1 MTERVLDEIEV
12 ELVTAARA
20 ASLLAGE
27 YIRKSMTA
35 SVRVASKGMA
45 STASDIVTEVD
56 LQSQK
61 LILDALKST
70 IERFDLGVLA
80 EEADDDGSRLK
91 THAFWTVDPLD
102 GTQFFASGKPGFAT
116 SIALVAQDGQPL
128 LGVAYRPVED
138 ELYTAI
144 LGKGVSLNDIQLQV
158 TPPERLADTPATWF
172 ADLSFQ
178 KDADYEQLSQMYN
191 VEFAG
196 GAVTNVLMMLTEP
209 RVYSRPKRNSVVPS
223 GTGGRT
229 LMLTEPAPSA
239 DAGDSL
245 ELNRPDT
252 LYFNECG
259 LRLTGARARSYADL
273 TVTHQLQLI
282 DA

>member
-1 MTERVLDEIEV
+1 M
-12 ELVTAARA
+12 
-20 ASLLAGE
+20 
-27 YIRKSMTA
+27 
-35 SVRVASKGMA
+35 
-45 STASDIVTEVD
+45 
-56 LQSQK
+56 
-61 LILDALKST
+61 
-70 IERFDLGVLA
+70 LA

-138 ELYTAI
+138 QLYTAI

-196 GAVTNVLMMLTEP
+196 GAVTNVLTMLTETQSC
-209 RVYSRPKRNSVVPS
+209 YIKRPKKELGGCAIWDLAAVV
-223 GTGGRT
+223 
-229 LMLTEPAPSA
+229 LMLTELGGQVQTFCGEP
-239 DAGDSL
+239 L
-245 ELNRPDT
+245 ELNHPDR

-259 LRLTGARARSYADL
+259 LRLVGAGVNTTWCPDLRS
-273 TVTHQLQLI
+273 
-282 DA
+282 